1 MAKLG
6 ADVPPA
12 ERRTPQVFANLV
24 GSEVAKRVPLL
35 RAAGVVAE

>member
-6 ADVPPA
+6 VDMPPA
-12 ERRTPQVFANLV
+12 ERCTLANLV
-24 GSEVAKRVPLL
+24 GSEVAEWVPLL